1 MNNVKR
7 NKIRKILIKI
17 TVLLVILICSRYI
30 FTGVYIG
37 KEITESIKKR
47 KIRKL

>member
-7 NKIRKILIKI
+7 NMTRISVKI
-17 TVLLVILICSRYI
+17 TLLLVLLISSQYI

-37 KEITESIKKR
+37 KKIAGTVNKR
-47 KIRKL
+47 HV